1 MNSSMITQLVYRDFR
16 AFKKPIISLSLF
28 ILIFSMAITFVNT
41 NTLGIFSSGLGN
53 IIMIIL
59 GVFAVEQSANAIRVH
74 TASLPVTRK
83 EIVFARFISTSIIVV
98 ANTVLHFMVFNALI
112 MAFHTEQIY
121 TSLGLFVFAILYG
134 FIQLAVYFFVF
145 YRLSLIISVILF
157 VLPVMLWTTMSSSSG
172 FLVDIIPTN
181 TVGMLLLLV
190 FTLVMLVLSF
200 YTTVWSYRKKDL

>member
-59 GVFAVEQSANAIRVH
+59 GVFAVEQSANTIRVH
-74 TASLPVTRK
+74 TACLPVTRK